1 VPQWPV
7 IYPGNIDIYIYPG
20 INIGIQPYPGF
31 PQMSQHPPQ
40 TYTAF
45 EGQRRLVSGPLH
57 EVALAV
63 KRTEQRASEGVTIFS
78 DATGRAIDLDL
89 RGSDDEIVAR
99 LPASPGP
106 EAPNEPR
113 GRGRPKLGVVAREV
127 TLLPRHWEWLTTQPG
142 GASVTLRKLV
152 EAARRANGDK
162 DRSRVAR
169 DAAYHFMS
177 AMAGNL
183 PGFEEASRALFADER
198 RRFAGLIAAWPDDI
212 HDHIVRLAFPG
223 DPVDP
228 ANVNR

>member
-1 VPQWPV
+1 MPQH
-7 IYPGNIDIYIYPG
+7 
-20 INIGIQPYPGF
+20 Q
-31 PQMSQHPPQ
+31 PQ
-40 TYTAF
+40 TFTAF

-63 KRTEQRASEGVTIFS
+63 KRAEQRASNGIAIFS
-78 DATGRAIDLDL
+78 DATGLAVDLDL
-89 RGSDDEIVAR
+89 RGSDHEIVAR
-99 LPASPGP
+99 LPASPAP
-106 EAPNEPR
+106 AALEAAPPR

-127 TLLPRHWEWLTTQPG
+127 TLLPRHWEWLATQPG

-152 EAARRANGDK
+152 DAARRANGDK
-162 DRSRVAR
+162 DRSRAAR

-198 RRFAGLIAAWPDDI
+198 RRFTSLIAAWPDDI
-212 HDHIVRLAFPG
+212 RDHITRLASGG

>member
-1 VPQWPV
+1 
-7 IYPGNIDIYIYPG
+7 
-20 INIGIQPYPGF
+20 
-31 PQMSQHPPQ
+31 MSWRDF
-40 TYTAF
+40 Y
-45 EGQRRLVSGPLH
+45 GLRRPAAAGSQSASWESL
-57 EVALAV
+57 ALTV
-63 KRTEQRASEGVTIFS
+63 KRRSSVMRRGVAIFS

-99 LPASPGP
+99 LPPAPTLG
-106 EAPNEPR
+106 EAAPAR
-113 GRGRPKLGVVAREV
+113 ARGRPKLGVVAREV

-152 EAARRANGDK
+152 ETARRANGDK
-162 DRSRVAR
+162 DRGRAAHG

-177 AMAGNL
+177 AMAGDL

-198 RRFAGLIAAWPDDI
+198 RRFSSLIAAWPHDI
-212 HDHIVRLAFPG
+212 RDHILRLGFGG

>member
-1 VPQWPV
+1 
-7 IYPGNIDIYIYPG
+7 
-20 INIGIQPYPGF
+20 
-31 PQMSQHPPQ
+31 MSQHQPQ
-40 TYTAF
+40 TFTAF
-45 EGQRRLVSGPLH
+45 EGPRRLVSGPLH

-63 KRTEQRASEGVTIFS
+63 KRAQQRDAERVAIFS

-99 LPASPGP
+99 LPASRGLAAVEETP
-106 EAPNEPR
+106 PR

-162 DRSRVAR
+162 DRSRAAR

-177 AMAGNL
+177 AMAGDL
-183 PGFEEASRALFADER
+183 PDFEEASRALFADER
-198 RRFAGLIAAWPDDI
+198 RRFADLIAAWPDDI
-212 HDHIVRLAFPG
+212 RDHIVRLAFDS

>member
-1 VPQWPV
+1 
-7 IYPGNIDIYIYPG
+7 
-20 INIGIQPYPGF
+20 
-31 PQMSQHPPQ
+31 MSQHQPQ
-40 TYTAF
+40 TFTAF
-45 EGQRRLVSGPLH
+45 EGQQRLTSGSLS
-57 EVALAV
+57 EVAVAV
-63 KRTEQRASEGVTIFS
+63 KRAEQRAAERVAIFS
-78 DATGRAIDLDL
+78 DATGRPIDLDL

-106 EAPNEPR
+106 VALEPAPNEPR

-127 TLLPRHWEWLTTQPG
+127 TLLPRHWEWLNTQPG
-142 GASVTLRKLV
+142 GASVSSRKLV

-162 DRSRVAR
+162 DRSRAAR

-198 RRFAGLIAAWPDDI
+198 RRFASLIAAWPDDI
-212 HDHIVRLAFPG
+212 RDHIVRLAFSG

>member
-1 VPQWPV
+1 VPE
-7 IYPGNIDIYIYPG
+7 
-20 INIGIQPYPGF
+20 
-31 PQMSQHPPQ
+31 HPPQ
-40 TYTAF
+40 TFTAF
-45 EGQRRLVSGPLH
+45 ESQRRLVSGPLH
-57 EVALAV
+57 QVALAV
-63 KRTEQRASEGVTIFS
+63 KRAEQRDAERVAIFS

-89 RGSDDEIVAR
+89 RGSDAEIVAR
-99 LPASPGP
+99 LQRPVSPDPAASQ
-106 EAPNEPR
+106 ETATSR

-162 DRSRVAR
+162 DRSRAAR

-183 PGFEEASRALFADER
+183 PGFEEASRALFADEQ
-198 RRFAGLIAAWPDDI
+198 RRFASLIAAWPDDI
-212 HDHIVRLAFPG
+212 RDHIVRLAFSG